1 MKCKKD
7 ANSARCT
14 CTYPGC
20 PRHGLCCDCMI
31 YHQAKRQLPGCYF
44 PSEVES
50 TWERSYEAFAKLVQQ
65 GQI

>member
-1 MKCKKD
+1 
-7 ANSARCT
+7 
-14 CTYPGC
+14 
-20 PRHGLCCDCMI
+20 MI